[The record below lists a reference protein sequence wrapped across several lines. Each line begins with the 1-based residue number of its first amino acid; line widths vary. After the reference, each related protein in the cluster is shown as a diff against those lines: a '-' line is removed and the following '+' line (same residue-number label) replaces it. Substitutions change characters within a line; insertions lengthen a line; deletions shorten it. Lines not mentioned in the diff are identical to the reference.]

1 MISTSINHESAM
13 RVHGV
18 LKGKPNLFINEEL
31 LFEISEATKILIEA
45 YANRN
50 NSRKEYDYYISMV
63 ETYLVDYHRTTPEA
77 FVHFIRSITDNN
89 ICIRYDDVPYFREIV
104 RMYGP
109 LIRYARCIKWDEYES
124 FEMGVLGA

>member
-1 MISTSINHESAM
+1 MISTSINHETAL

-18 LKGKPNLFINEEL
+18 MKGKEHLFINEEL
-31 LFEISEATKILIEA
+31 RFEIAEATKILIKA

-63 ETYLVDYHRTTPEA
+63 ETFLVDYHRTTPEA
-77 FVHFIRSITDNN
+77 FIHFIRCITDNE
-89 ICIRYDDVPYFREIV
+89 ICIRYTDVPYFRDIV

-109 LIRYARCIKWDEYES
+109 LLRYSRSIKRDEYEQY
-124 FEMGVLGA
+124 EMGVLEA